1 MTADAIRSSKR
12 PVSFSAPVVH
22 GLDRSL
28 HSHSPPGAL
37 MDGRLRSRRLPTVM
51 LLFLCTAPCAEA
63 EQFVCRPIVR
73 GDTASRLARQ
83 LTGDADAAYTSTFQ
97 IFDPARRIF
106 VPKSHYR
113 RLSTDWQVC
122 VARDPVVAEA
132 PVLTSAKLALASA
145 PLALAPADRA
155 QDGVIFVAKMGAAVL
170 LALLIG
176 VAAAGS
182 VAPRPIPPVMRRA
195 GEEFVCAFARP
206 LMDSSSSSPPI
217 QARLRFVRRKEQLE
231 ISIAPGAGRRY
242 PNLVDHKRNVEYDV
256 HRVMRLLGTHFVVS
270 DRLRATGRWVV
281 VPIRLADVKEAGV
294 K

>member
-1 MTADAIRSSKR
+1 M
-12 PVSFSAPVVH
+12 
-22 GLDRSL
+22 DRKL
-28 HSHSPPGAL
+28 R
-37 MDGRLRSRRLPTVM
+37 GRRFPTVV
-51 LLFLCTAPCAEA
+51 LLLLCTAPPCAGA
-63 EQFVCRPIVR
+63 EEFVCWPIVR

-83 LTGDADAAYTSTFQ
+83 LTGDADAAYTSAFQ
-97 IFDPARRIF
+97 ILDPARRMF

-122 VARDPVVAEA
+122 VARSPAVVAEA
-132 PVLTSAKLALASA
+132 PVVTSASLDLASA

-155 QDGVIFVAKMGAAVL
+155 QDGVIFGAKMGAAVL
-170 LALLIG
+170 LALLMC

-195 GEEFVCAFARP
+195 GQEFVCAFARP
-206 LMDSSSSSPPI
+206 LIDSSSSSPPI

-270 DRLRATGRWVV
+270 DHVRAAGRWVV
-281 VPIRLADVKEAGV
+281 VPIRQADVKEAGV